1 MAFKEFNCPSCGAAL
16 ELEYRFSQMIICD
29 YCNQTTHLSGENIE
43 AKGEKVKLV
52 DYGSSFF
59 IGATG
64 TLFDQNFKILGRIR
78 FEYPDGFWDEWLV
91 KLENEPDKQFWLQE
105 DEGEYV
111 LFEKMDSLPENT
123 SFPDLSIGQKV
134 VWNDNEIFISE
145 KNTAQIIGGEGE
157 LPHKVIPGEQA
168 DFVDGIIFSQGI
180 PTSLEFL
187 PGNDLAFYKSKQPVT
202 LNDFNFTEKKS
213 ANGY

>member
-1 MAFKEFNCPSCGAAL
+1 
-16 ELEYRFSQMIICD
+16 
-29 YCNQTTHLSGENIE
+29 
-43 AKGEKVKLV
+43 
-52 DYGSSFF
+52 
-59 IGATG
+59 
-64 TLFDQNFKILGRIR
+64 
-78 FEYPDGFWDEWLV
+78 
-91 KLENEPDKQFWLQE
+91 
-105 DEGEYV
+105 
-111 LFEKMDSLPENT
+111 MDSLPENT

-134 VWNDNEIFISE
+134 VWNDHEIFISE

-157 LPHKVIPGEQA
+157 LPHKVIPGEPA
-168 DFVDGIIFSQGI
+168 AFVDGIVFRHLI